1 MEQAM
6 NDDDLPVASL
16 AVPGCPG
23 CERLLKRI
31 EKMEIRLAAMEA
43 LEARVM
49 ELEEL
54 VKQLTAR
61 LNQNSTNSSKP
72 PSSDP
77 PGTPPPQTKE
87 KSGRKPGGQ
96 PGHEGHRRERLPK
109 ERITR
114 IVHHAPKECEACGK
128 KLPQKPGPSDPP
140 GHEPSW
146 HQVTEVPPFA
156 AEVTEHQGHA
166 CACENCGHITR
177 AEIPPEIRA
186 HAIGPNLA
194 SILSFLSGRCHES
207 KRTVQE
213 VAESLFGVQ
222 ISLGTISNLE
232 REMQKALAS
241 SYEEAKVAVTEAPSK
256 NVDETGWYQKS
267 GLQWLWGAATQKVAY
282 FQVHA
287 KRGRAGLNAFLGDV
301 VKGIVTSD
309 RWGAYSR
316 LLLEGRQIC
325 WSHLKRDFQKLIDS
339 GNDTSIKLGRTGL
352 KVVKELFKIWHDF
365 KAEKFGRRSLRNRIA
380 PVQERLKRALI
391 CGRDGPDPATA
402 RFSKRIL
409 KIFSA
414 LWTFIEHEDVEPTNN
429 HAERL
434 LRPAVLWR
442 KRSFGNHSEAGCRFT
457 ERMLTTVQT
466 LRFQRRHVLSYLRDA
481 VVAHRCHSSPPP
493 LLTAIED

>member
-1 MEQAM
+1 M
-6 NDDDLPVASL
+6 NDANLPAKSL

-23 CERLLKRI
+23 CV
-31 EKMEIRLAAMEA
+31 A
-43 LEARVM
+43 LELRWR

-54 VKQLTAR
+54 VKKLQAQ
-61 LNQNSTNSSKP
+61 LNQNSTNSSNP

-77 PGTPPPQTKE
+77 PGTPPSPPKE

-96 PGHEGHRRERLPK
+96 PGHEGRCRDRQPK
-109 ERITR
+109 ERVTR
-114 IVHHAPKECEACGK
+114 IVHHVPEHCEACGK
-128 KLPQKPGPSDPP
+128 KLPRKTEPSDPL

-166 CACENCGHITR
+166 CACENCGYITQ

-213 VAESLFGVQ
+213 VAESLFGVR

-232 REMQKALAS
+232 LEMREALSPA
-241 SYEEAKVAVTEAPSK
+241 YEEAKVAVTDAPTK

-267 GLQWLWGAATQKVAY
+267 GLKWLWVAGTDTVAC
-282 FQVHA
+282 FHIHA
-287 KRGRAGLNAFLGDV
+287 KRGRDGIKAFLGDA

-309 RWGAYSR
+309 RWGAYSQ
-316 LLLEGRQIC
+316 LLLKARQIC

-339 GNDTSIKLGRTGL
+339 GNNASIKLGRTGL
-352 KVVKELFKIWHDF
+352 KVVKELFEIWHDF
-365 KAEKFGRRSLRNRIA
+365 KAGKFGRRALRNRMS

-391 CGRDGPDPATA
+391 RGRDGPDPATA
-402 RFSKRIL
+402 RFSRRIL
-409 KIFSA
+409 KIFAA
-414 LWTFIEHEDVEPTNN
+414 LWTFIAHEDVEPTNN

-442 KRSFGNHSEAGCRFT
+442 KRSFGNHSEDGCRFT

-466 LRFQRRHVLSYLRDA
+466 LRLQRRDVLPFLRDS
-481 VVAHRCHSSPPP
+481 VVAHRSHSSPPP
-493 LLTAIED
+493 LLAAIGD